1 VICQRILP
9 DSIFEIQF
17 QKI

>member
-1 VICQRILP
+1 VICRWILP